1 MIEEHAEPASR
12 PRPESADCSLQAVGA
27 VQGLD
32 DNGSMPEVV
41 TPDLLDQLGVM
52 NTFDPDPACP
62 GDVYTRFAGID

>member
-1 MIEEHAEPASR
+1 VIEEHPESTRRA
-12 PRPESADCSLQAVGA
+12 RPESVNCSLQAVGA
-27 VQGLD
+27 VQGFD

-62 GDVYTRFAGID
+62 GDVCTRFAGID